1 MTDPCPECARWQAAA
16 TALNDDLAAALA
28 DIALHRKEGEKLL
41 TDLAEAR
48 AASTAWCQFAMQ
60 QHDARVQTERMADL
74 KVNAYR
80 AEFEKAID
88 DGRLSYGKSAKQW
101 LSQLRAIKLQVHAMV
116 DKFIGNPSQGRLV
129 AIPPDLHSLVLL
141 VDMVWLPNDTVDTV
155 IDMDADAVALPAD
168 RTRWCQRCDATV
180 DAAHGQPM
188 DMHPGLVDCKP
199 ELGPP
204 PGIRGTR

>member
-1 MTDPCPECARWQAAA
+1 MKKPAPCPHGGNY
-16 TALNDDLAAALA
+16 TAQHCTQCELDALR
-28 DIALHRKEGEKLL
+28 ALL
-41 TDLAEAR
+41 LAELDESR
-48 AASTAWCQFAMQ
+48 ASATAWCRKAL
-60 QHDARVQTERMADL
+60 HEADARIHAERMADL

-155 IDMDADAVALPAD
+155 IDMDADAVALPTGAH
-168 RTRWCQRCDATV
+168 V
-180 DAAHGQPM
+180 D
-188 DMHPGLVDCKP
+188 D
-199 ELGPP
+199 
-204 PGIRGTR
+204 